1 MKKIGVI
8 GGMSW
13 QSTQTYYRAINEGV
27 NAKLGGLN
35 SAEMLLY
42 SVDFGPIEQLQHDG
56 QWDLLGH
63 QLALAG
69 QSLERAGADCI
80 IIATNTM
87 HKVAPQVQ
95 SQLGIPLIHIA
106 DALAH
111 ELKKQNINRVG
122 LLGTAFTMEQ
132 DFYRQRLI
140 DKHGIDV
147 IIPDPA
153 HRQLVHEV
161 IYTQLCHGHVHPDSK
176 AAYLRIINE
185 LVFDGAQGIILGC
198 TEIGL
203 LVQQA
208 DTDVKLFDTTYIH
221 AQAAVDFA
229 LSL

>member
-27 NAKLGGLN
+27 NTKLGGLH

-56 QWDLLGH
+56 EWDLLGH
-63 QLALAG
+63 QLSQAG

-229 LSL
+229 LSR

>member
-27 NAKLGGLN
+27 NAKLGGLH
-35 SAEMLLY
+35 SAQMLLY
-42 SVDFGPIEQLQHDG
+42 SVDFAPIERLQHDN
-56 QWDLLGH
+56 QWELLGQ
-63 QLALAG
+63 QLAEAG

-80 IIATNTM
+80 ILATNTM
-87 HKVAPQVQ
+87 HKVAAQVQ
-95 SQLGIPLIHIA
+95 AQLNIPFIHIA
-106 DALAH
+106 DALAQ
-111 ELKKQNINRVG
+111 ELKKQEIDTVG

-140 DKHGIDV
+140 DKHGINV
-147 IIPDPA
+147 LIPDPA
-153 HRQLVHEV
+153 HRQFVHEV

-176 AAYLRIINE
+176 AAYLRIIND
-185 LVFDGAQGIILGC
+185 LMFDGAQGIILGC

-229 LSL
+229 LAI

>member
-27 NAKLGGLN
+27 NAKLGGLH

-63 QLALAG
+63 QLAQAG

-161 IYTQLCHGHVHPDSK
+161 IYSQLCHGHVHPDSK